1 MANKKYMKC
10 YNAYKPSKYI
20 AYLDANNLHGQA
32 MSQYLPYS
40 EFKWLNQKEI
50 VKFDVSLIGEK
61 CSNRY
66 IYQNLILN
74 ILMNYI
80 NCIIIIL
87 QLQKNLKLIM
97 ICYQIIVAVLQINMT
112 YKIGIVNKLVP
123 NLSNKSKYVLYYRSL
138 QLYL

>member
-10 YNAYKPSKYI
+10 YNAYKPNKYI
-20 AYLDANNLHGQA
+20 AYLDANNLHGWA

-66 IYQNLILN
+66 IY
-74 ILMNYI
+74 
-80 NCIIIIL
+80 
-87 QLQKNLKLIM
+87 
-97 ICYQIIVAVLQINMT
+97 
-112 YKIGIVNKLVP
+112 
-123 NLSNKSKYVLYYRSL
+123 
-138 QLYL
+138 